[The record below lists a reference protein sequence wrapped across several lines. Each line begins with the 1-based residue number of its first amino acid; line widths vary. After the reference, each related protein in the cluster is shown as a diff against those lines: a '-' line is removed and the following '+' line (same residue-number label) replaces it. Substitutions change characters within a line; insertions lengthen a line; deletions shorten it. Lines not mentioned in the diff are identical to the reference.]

1 MFVLLE
7 TFDEPDIE
15 LAHAL
20 VDARRAH
27 RDQFWWV

>member
-7 TFDEPDIE
+7 AFDAPDIE

-20 VDARRAH
+20 VDARRVITSCCWSA
-27 RDQFWWV
+27 